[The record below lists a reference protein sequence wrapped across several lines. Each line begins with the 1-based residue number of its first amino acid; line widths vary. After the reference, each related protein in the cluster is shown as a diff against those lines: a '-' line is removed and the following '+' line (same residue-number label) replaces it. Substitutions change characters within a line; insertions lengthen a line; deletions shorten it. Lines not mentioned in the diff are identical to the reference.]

1 MTIQK
6 CAGLGFLATIALF
19 GATVAAAAQTASVV
33 MCAATAAPALQAFL
47 LCASLAL
54 LARRRILTL
63 SLRSCHVMALTRAA

>member
-33 MCAATAAPALQAFL
+33 MKNAEGKAEANP
-47 LCASLAL
+47 
-54 LARRRILTL
+54 
-63 SLRSCHVMALTRAA
+63 